1 MNLDK
6 AKNIKYSFV
15 LIVLL
20 LLTSCSADIESAS
33 ANSIS
38 AILSV
43 CGEYLLAGFS
53 LIVLLFIH
61 FMRIASVVIF
71 VISVYLLY
79 NNVKIGQLDSILLL
93 LIGLILVGISFL
105 LPVKY
110 HEPKVVI
117 AKNVVKLKN
126 IELKNDSQRHVIS
139 EIAVGVLIG
148 IILIIIEQ
156 NIDFTF
162 IK

>member
-1 MNLDK
+1 
-6 AKNIKYSFV
+6 
-15 LIVLL
+15 
-20 LLTSCSADIESAS
+20 
-33 ANSIS
+33 
-38 AILSV
+38 
-43 CGEYLLAGFS
+43 
-53 LIVLLFIH
+53 
-61 FMRIASVVIF
+61 MRIASVVIF